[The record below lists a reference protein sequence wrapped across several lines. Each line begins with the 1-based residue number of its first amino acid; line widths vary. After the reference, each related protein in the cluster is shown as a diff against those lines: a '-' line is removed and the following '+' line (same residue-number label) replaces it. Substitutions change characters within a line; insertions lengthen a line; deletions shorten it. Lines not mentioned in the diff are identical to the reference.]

1 MEDLMETE
9 HPDLQAAFREWYET
23 HDRMNRRSDPPGSV
37 STRTHVMR
45 RPYARWWRPRPR
57 WVWMSIGAAFTAP
70 VCIMF
75 GFIIGRFV

>member
-1 MEDLMETE
+1 METE
-9 HPDLQAAFREWYET
+9 HPDLRAAFREGYET
-23 HDRMNRRSDPPGSV
+23 YERMNP
-37 STRTHVMR
+37 RTYVMR

-57 WVWMSIGAAFTAP
+57 WVWLCIGAAFTAP